1 MDTNNSNEV
10 KNFLLKHKK
19 DFQEY
24 LNNNLRRN
32 NGIACF
38 RCLIHKA
45 ESELNYRNSCIKI
58 YEYIAT
64 SLNKIPKSK
73 NELLTCEDLYREM
86 VRLASSS
93 TIIKNE

>member
-1 MDTNNSNEV
+1 MDNSNTNEV

-24 LNNNLRRN
+24 LNNNL

-45 ESELNYRNSCIKI
+45 ESELHYKNSCSKI

-73 NELLTCEDLYREM
+73 NILLNCKDLYREM
-86 VRLASSS
+86 VRLASSAF
-93 TIIKNE
+93 IIKNE

>member
-1 MDTNNSNEV
+1 MDNSNSNEI
-10 KNFLLKHKK
+10 KNFLLKYKK

-24 LNNNLRRN
+24 LNNNL

-45 ESELNYRNSCIKI
+45 ESELNYKNSCMKI

-86 VRLASSS
+86 IRLASST

>member
-1 MDTNNSNEV
+1 MDNSNTNEV

-24 LNNNLRRN
+24 LNNNL

-45 ESELNYRNSCIKI
+45 ESELNYRNSCINI
-58 YEYIAT
+58 YKYITT

-86 VRLASSS
+86 IRLASGI

>member
-1 MDTNNSNEV
+1 MDNSNSNEV

-24 LNNNLRRN
+24 LNNNL

-45 ESELNYRNSCIKI
+45 ELELNYRNSCIKI

-64 SLNKIPKSK
+64 SLNKIPKK
-73 NELLTCEDLYREM
+73 GILICEDLYREM

>member
-1 MDTNNSNEV
+1 MDNSNSNEV

-19 DFQEY
+19 DFQKY
-24 LNNNLRRN
+24 LEDKNL

-45 ESELNYRNSCIKI
+45 DSELNYKNSCIKI

-64 SLNKIPKSK
+64 SLNKIPKK
-73 NELLTCEDLYREM
+73 DKELSTCEDLYREM

>member
-1 MDTNNSNEV
+1 MDNSNSNEV

-24 LNNNLRRN
+24 LNNNL

-45 ESELNYRNSCIKI
+45 ESELNYKNSCIKI

-73 NELLTCEDLYREM
+73 NELPTCEDLYREM
-86 VRLASSS
+86 VRLASNVI
-93 TIIKNE
+93 IIKNE

>member
-1 MDTNNSNEV
+1 MNNNEI
-10 KNFLLKHKK
+10 KKFLLKHKK

-24 LNNNLRRN
+24 LNNNL

-45 ESELNYRNSCIKI
+45 ESELNYKNSCIKI

-64 SLNKIPKSK
+64 SLNKIPKRK

>member
-1 MDTNNSNEV
+1 MDNSNSNKV

-19 DFQEY
+19 DFQGY
-24 LNNNLRRN
+24 LNNNL

-45 ESELNYRNSCIKI
+45 ESELNYKNSCIRI
-58 YEYIAT
+58 YKYIAT

-86 VRLASSS
+86 VRLASSA

>member
-1 MDTNNSNEV
+1 MDNSNTNEV

-24 LNNNLRRN
+24 LNNNL

-45 ESELNYRNSCIKI
+45 ESELNYKNSCMKI

-64 SLNKIPKSK
+64 SLNKMPKSK
-73 NELLTCEDLYREM
+73 NELLTCENLYREM
-86 VRLASSS
+86 VRLASNVI
-93 TIIKNE
+93 IIKNE